1 MHTKKRNKLLHK
13 RLNDLVFVSY
23 SRKMISRFQKRR
35 EKAGPSYDPLVIE
48 DFDWD
53 NEWID
58 SSAVHVSRDN
68 DDLIDLTWDHVD
80 EAVGASNSLRGH
92 NLPRQAN
99 NMNTYQRRQRMREQK
114 VEEGG
119 EDDNHSN
126 NEDLEEDPLDDLD
139 LSDSD
144 EGPGGD
150 DDGEEND
157 PTFVDEFDDGY

>member
-1 MHTKKRNKLLHK
+1 MYTKKRNKLLHK

-23 SRKMISRFQKRR
+23 NQKMIIRFQKRR

-53 NEWID
+53 NDLID
-58 SSAVHVSRDN
+58 SSVVHGGRDN

-80 EAVGASNSLRGH
+80 EAVGASNSLRDH
-92 NLPRQAN
+92 NLPRQSN
-99 NMNTYQRRQRMREQK
+99 NMNTNQRRQRMRAQE
-114 VEEGG
+114 VEEGD

-126 NEDLEEDPLDDLD
+126 NEDMEEDPLDDLD
-139 LSDSD
+139 VSDND

-150 DDGEEND
+150 DGVEND
-157 PTFVDEFDDGY
+157 PTFADEFDDGY

>member
-23 SRKMISRFQKRR
+23 NRKMISRFQKRR

-139 LSDSD
+139 VSDSD
-144 EGPGGD
+144 EDPGGD